1 MEVGKM
7 ADSALLERLVETTKD
22 YPSWS
27 VLRRAVEAQK
37 NIHLA
42 VMIEPYLTY
51 ILEGKKTIESRFSKH
66 AIAPF
71 YQIEPGELV
80 LLKLTGGPVVGCFM
94 AGSVEFLN
102 LDDRE
107 RTRLRQDYSEA
118 ICADAEFWKAREDK
132 RYATLVGVQNARDLR
147 SAPVAKSDRRGWIV
161 LKSAGAHD
169 GFEQLTLV

>member
-1 MEVGKM
+1 M
-7 ADSALLERLVETTKD
+7 ADSALLERLIETTND

-27 VLRRAVEAQK
+27 VLRRAVEGRQT
-37 NIHLA
+37 IHLA

-94 AGSVEFLN
+94 ADSVEFVN

-107 RTRLRQDYSEA
+107 RARLRQDYSEA

-132 RYATLVGVQNARDLR
+132 RYATLVGVRNARDLR
-147 SAPVAKSDRRGWIV
+147 PAPVAKSDRRGWIV
-161 LKSAGAHD
+161 LKSAGAHHD
-169 GFEQLTLV
+169 AEQLTLV